1 MNYLSE
7 NYRNGMAKIFRKF
20 RLKHIKTGKLKQYT
34 LYAIGEILLVVIGIL
49 IALGINSRVEQNKQK
64 ELEQTYLKALLND
77 FEINQRKLNNLIAA
91 NQNNYDNSLKLI
103 GLIGKEHVEENEFA
117 KLMVTT
123 FSYDIHYNPNNAVL
137 DELLNTGNLKSISST
152 YLRQRL
158 TVWIATLDDVKSQ
171 EEELAKQREKA
182 MEILLS
188 DKYNMRSLLDETGIS
203 IDELK
208 LAPTAKESAF
218 EELLNNNSFESR
230 MLLFALTSRGTQL
243 EHYLPLKEEI
253 DNILKTLAVELDD

>member
-1 MNYLSE
+1 
-7 NYRNGMAKIFRKF
+7 MAKIFRKF
-20 RLKHIKTGKLKQYT
+20 RWKQIKTGKLRQYS
-34 LYAIGEILLVVIGIL
+34 LYAVGEILLVVIGIL
-49 IALGINSRVEQNKQK
+49 IALGINNRVETNKQL
-64 ELEQTYLKALLND
+64 ELEQGYLKALLTD
-77 FEINQRKLNNLIAA
+77 FEINQRKLNNLINA

-103 GLIGKEHVEENEFA
+103 GLIGQERVEESEFA
-117 KLMVTT
+117 QLMVTT

-158 TVWIATLDDVKSQ
+158 TVWIAMLDDVQSQ

-188 DKYNMRSLLDETGIS
+188 DQYNMRSLLDETGIS
-203 IDELK
+203 TEELK
-208 LAPTAKESAF
+208 LAPSPKDSAF
-218 EELLNNNSFESR
+218 EQLLNNNSFESR

-253 DNILKTLAVELDD
+253 ENIIKTLTEELED

>member
-34 LYAIGEILLVVIGIL
+34 IYAIGEILLVVVGIL
-49 IALGINSRVEQNKQK
+49 IALGINNRVEQNKQK

-123 FSYDIHYNPNNAVL
+123 FSYDIHYNPNNAYWM
-137 DELLNTGNLKSISST
+137 NCSIP
-152 YLRQRL
+152 
-158 TVWIATLDDVKSQ
+158 
-171 EEELAKQREKA
+171 
-182 MEILLS
+182 
-188 DKYNMRSLLDETGIS
+188 GI
-203 IDELK
+203 
-208 LAPTAKESAF
+208 
-218 EELLNNNSFESR
+218 
-230 MLLFALTSRGTQL
+230 
-243 EHYLPLKEEI
+243 
-253 DNILKTLAVELDD
+253 